1 MPEFSAKA
9 VPDHIHHKNGYPDF
23 LGDKEIIHKSK
34 WEKTIRNLYAKFY
47 TASTDFMF
55 FFLGG
60 ARNAREE
67 VLNLLELKDNSTI
80 LETGMGPGDNFPL
93 IISKARN
100 IKIFAIDIQRQMLIH
115 SLRNIRKWNIDAELF
130 RADAEDLPFRDEM
143 FDVVFHLGA
152 FNLFPDKKKALDEM
166 IRVAKPGARIVI
178 ADESEKGNKIFNMIT
193 GTKIEFV
200 LPVDL
205 VPENMQDLI
214 VRTIWKGYG
223 YVIAFTKPIL
233 LRGHVAPCLEGM
245 RVELEHCNY
254 YPPYPVKKVLG
265 PQYHRVPQ
273 DSRRS
278 KDP

>member
-1 MPEFSAKA
+1 MQTSSLNFLCCPACKGILDFPDLLDSTSILPEFFCKRCSHAYSS
-9 VPDHIHHKNGYPDF
+9 KNGYPDF

-60 ARNAREE
+60 AVNAREE
-67 VLNLLELKDNSTI
+67 VLNLLDLRDNSTI
-80 LETGMGPGDNFPL
+80 LETGMGPGDNFPI

-100 IKIFAIDIQRQMLIH
+100 IKIFAVDIQKQMLIH
-115 SLRNIRKWNIDAELF
+115 SLRNTRKWNIDAELF
-130 RADAEDLPFRDEM
+130 RADAEELPFRDEI

-166 IRVAKPGARIVI
+166 IRVARPGARIAI
-178 ADESEKGNKIFNMIT
+178 ADESEKGNRIFKMIT

-205 VPENMQDLI
+205 VPDNMQDLI

-223 YVIAFTKPIL
+223 YVIAFTKP
-233 LRGHVAPCLEGM
+233 E
-245 RVELEHCNY
+245 
-254 YPPYPVKKVLG
+254 
-265 PQYHRVPQ
+265 
-273 DSRRS
+273 S
-278 KDP
+278 

>member
-1 MPEFSAKA
+1 MKTSSLSFLCCPACKGILD
-9 VPDHIHHKNGYPDF
+9 VPDSFTTNGTLPELFCKSCSRSYSSQNGYPDF

-47 TASTDFMF
+47 TVSTDFMF

-67 VLNLLELKDNSTI
+67 VLTLLELKDNSTI

-115 SLRNIRKWNIDAELF
+115 SLRNTKKWNIEAELF

-166 IRVAKPGARIVI
+166 IRVAKPGARIAI

-223 YVIAFTKPIL
+223 YVIAFTKP
-233 LRGHVAPCLEGM
+233 
-245 RVELEHCNY
+245 
-254 YPPYPVKKVLG
+254 
-265 PQYHRVPQ
+265 
-273 DSRRS
+273 S
-278 KDP
+278 

>member
-1 MPEFSAKA
+1 MKTSSLNFLCCPACKGILDF
-9 VPDHIHHKNGYPDF
+9 PDSFNASGTLTELFCRSCSHTYSSQNGYPDF
-23 LGDKEIIHKSK
+23 LGEKEIIHKSK

-47 TASTDFMF
+47 TVSTDFMF
-55 FFLGG
+55 LFLGG

-67 VLNLLELKDNSTI
+67 VLNLLELRDNSTI

-93 IISKARN
+93 IISRARN
-100 IKIFAIDIQRQMLIH
+100 IKIFAVDIQRQMMIH
-115 SLRNIRKWNIDAELF
+115 SLRNTRKWNIEAELF

-166 IRVAKPGARIVI
+166 IRVAKPGARIAI

-205 VPENMQDLI
+205 VPENMLDLV

-223 YVIAFTKPIL
+223 YVIAFTKP
-233 LRGHVAPCLEGM
+233 
-245 RVELEHCNY
+245 
-254 YPPYPVKKVLG
+254 
-265 PQYHRVPQ
+265 
-273 DSRRS
+273 S
-278 KDP
+278 